1 MSARQLGM
9 LGLGVRAGGVVVGTG
24 AVRAGLQRGEVTLVV
39 VAADVSPRTVQK
51 VVRLAQST
59 GIPTLSGPDA
69 RELGRRLGRGAV
81 QAVGVRDAK
90 LAAGIVGAASSAEAR
105 RT

>member
-1 MSARQLGM
+1 MSASQLGM
-9 LGLGVRAGGVVVGTG
+9 LGLGLRAGSVIVGTSGVRA
-24 AVRAGLQRGEVTLVV
+24 ALQRGEVRLVI

-51 VVRLAQST
+51 VVQLAEST
-59 GIPTLSGPDA
+59 GVPTLSGPEA
-69 RELGRRLGRGAV
+69 QELGRRLGRDAV
-81 QAVGVRDAK
+81 QAVGVRDAQ